1 MIISPIDLILLLV
14 SLLSLPISF
23 LVYLRDRKNPANI
36 SFALFALGGSL
47 WAFDIAMF
55 RVSTGIELAWFWD
68 KAIYVVGNL
77 PAAAFLYFS
86 FMFPKP
92 EKPLA
97 LMTKIGII
105 LPVLVFSY
113 FILFTEGFFIK
124 DITLTFDGNHATL
137 GPIYLVWMIWFGVF
151 MGLALLNLISKY
163 KTATGVARTQLKFI
177 FFSLIFPMTC
187 AFPFNLILPYFDEYR
202 LIWIGP
208 LSILGMVAIIFY
220 AIVRHRF
227 MDIRLALRAGL
238 IRLILIFAM
247 VGVFVG
253 ITEFLRLTLGVM
265 NWQRGILAAFIFGLF
280 TAVFYEPI
288 LKGIRAVTDRILFQR
303 EYSYEELLRELG
315 KIMSKSLDLE
325 GLLNNIKQTLLQV
338 MRVSAV
344 DFVLKGDLKSK
355 DNLLV
360 EQLQINPRILVFDEL
375 KKEISEKT
383 RNFDS
388 QKLEKVIE
396 KMDEIKA
403 AVVVPLPSSEGI
415 EGMMIL
421 GEKKGG
427 DAFNSSDI
435 ASLEALM
442 YQAGIAIEN
451 ASLFTQISEFNKKL
465 KVEIDKATKDLSE
478 KNQNL
483 TVLRRLDE
491 IIINTLD
498 LDEICQ
504 KIVDTIAWEA
514 GFLGGFLALFDDKG
528 EKLLVKAF
536 SQTPAFKKMVESLS
550 VPPNSL
556 ALNFHE
562 DAANMITKALKERQP
577 IAVNSFVDLFY
588 SSLATDL
595 ANQLQK
601 QSKIKNLVVYP
612 LSSKGK
618 LFGAVVFALHKP
630 FENLT
635 PGELNT
641 LTVFTDE
648 AGIAIENAR
657 LYDDLKSANEHLLEL
672 DKMKDELVSVASHEL
687 RTPMTSIKSYLW
699 MIINKKATLTEG
711 KKSEYLSRV
720 YESSERM
727 IKLVEDMLTVSKIE
741 GGKVEIHLASTNL
754 EDLVEQVVKDMLVQ
768 AQAKGVSLAFLKSPQ
783 KLPAVLMDIDRT
795 REILVNLIGNAL
807 KYTPNQG
814 RIEILAKE
822 QKDGVVV
829 SIHDSGKGIA
839 KEDLPRLFQKFGR
852 LEGSFVSS
860 AEAGGTGLGL
870 YITKGLVELQGG
882 KIWVESEKGQGSTF
896 SFILKK
902 G

>member
-1 MIISPIDLILLLV
+1 MMISPIDLILFLV
-14 SLLSLPISF
+14 SLLSLPIP
-23 LVYLRDRKNPANI
+23 LLIYLRDRKNPANI

-55 RVSTGIELAWFWD
+55 RTSTGIEWAWFWD
-68 KAIYVVGNL
+68 KAIYIVGNL

-86 FMFPKP
+86 FMFPRP
-92 EKPLA
+92 EKPLT
-97 LMTKIGII
+97 LLTKIGII
-105 LPVLVFSY
+105 LPALVFSY
-113 FILFTEGFFIK
+113 FTLFTKGLFIK
-124 DITLTFDGNHATL
+124 DITLTSDGNHATL
-137 GPIYLVWMIWFGVF
+137 GPIYLVWMIWFGIF
-151 MGLALLNLISKY
+151 MALALLNLIGKY
-163 KTATGVARTQLKFI
+163 KITTGVARTQLKFI

-187 AFPFNLILPYFDEYR
+187 AFPFNLILPFFGEYR

-220 AIVRHRF
+220 AIIRHRF

-238 IRLILIFAM
+238 VRLILILVM

-253 ITEFLRLTLGVM
+253 ITEFLRLTLGVT
-265 NWQRGILAAFIFGLF
+265 NWQKGILTAFIFGLF
-280 TAVFYEPI
+280 TAIFYEPI
-288 LKGIRAVTDRILFQR
+288 LKGIRVVTDRVLFQR
-303 EYSYEELLRELG
+303 EYSAEELLRELS

-325 GLLNNIKQTLLQV
+325 GLLNNIKQTLLKV
-338 MRVSAV
+338 MRISSVG
-344 DFVLKGDLKSK
+344 FVLKGNSKSK

-360 EQLQINPRILVFDEL
+360 EQLQINPRILVSDEL
-375 KKEISEKT
+375 KKEMSEKPQ
-383 RNFDS
+383 NFDS
-388 QKLEKVIE
+388 PKLEKVIE
-396 KMDEIKA
+396 KMEEIKA

-435 ASLEALM
+435 ATLETLM

-451 ASLFTQISEFNKKL
+451 ASLFAQISEFNKKL
-465 KVEIDKATKDLSE
+465 KTEIDKATKDLSE

-514 GFLGGFLALFDDKG
+514 GFLGGFLALFDDQG
-528 EKLLVKAF
+528 EKMVVKAF
-536 SQTPAFKKMVESLS
+536 SQTPAFKTIFKSLS
-550 VPPNSL
+550 VPFNSL
-556 ALNFHE
+556 VLNFHE
-562 DAANMITKALKERQP
+562 DAASGIAKALKERQP
-577 IAVNSFVDLFY
+577 IAVDSFVNLFS
-588 SSLATDL
+588 SSLTTDL

-601 QSKIKNLVVYP
+601 QSKIKNLVIYP

-618 LFGAVVFALHKP
+618 LLGAVIFALHKP

-648 AGIAIENAR
+648 AGIAIENAK
-657 LYDDLKSANEHLLEL
+657 LYQDLKVANEHLLEL

-699 MIINKKATLTEG
+699 MIINKKATLTEE

-741 GGKVEIHLASTNL
+741 GGKIEIHLASANL
-754 EDLVEQVVKDMLVQ
+754 KDLIEQVVKDMLVQ
-768 AQAKGVSLAFLKSPQ
+768 SQAKGVDLTFLKSPQ
-783 KLPAVLMDIDRT
+783 KLPPVLMDTDRT
-795 REILVNLIGNAL
+795 REILVNLTGNAL

-814 RIEILAKE
+814 RVEISVKE
-822 QKDGVVV
+822 QKDGVKV

-839 KEDLPRLFQKFGR
+839 KEDIPRLFQKFGR

-882 KIWVESEKGQGSTF
+882 KIWAESEKGQGSTF
-896 SFILKK
+896 NFILKK